1 MNYEKVKFAN
11 NPEMRDVLVLLRMS
25 GRSQIECADL
35 LRTTRQAVS
44 IEEQEER
51 HSQRMKS
58 FTSLIARAVLPEY
71 YHHMFPISEQKGNLE
86 ELKSQLYV

>member
-1 MNYEKVKFAN
+1 
-11 NPEMRDVLVLLRMS
+11 MS

-51 HSQRMKS
+51 HSKRMQVL
-58 FTSLIARAVLPEY
+58 TSLVARAVLPEC
-71 YHHMFPISEQKGNLE
+71 YHHIFPIGEQKGNLE
-86 ELKSQLYV
+86 ELKSRLYV